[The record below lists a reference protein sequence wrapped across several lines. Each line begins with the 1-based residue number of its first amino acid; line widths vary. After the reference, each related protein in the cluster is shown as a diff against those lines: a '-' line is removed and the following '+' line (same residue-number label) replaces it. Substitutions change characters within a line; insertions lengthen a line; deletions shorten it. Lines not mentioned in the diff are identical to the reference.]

1 MNIFPAFRTA
11 YESGR
16 LEKVDRVQAS
26 EHFGMM
32 CRLVDKKRKRYFAVH
47 NFITFPGAPSP
58 RQGRYWIVGFGV
70 GPVSITEDELIEVWS
85 WYGFDHNGVKV

>member
-32 CRLVDKKRKRYFAVH
+32 CRLVDKKGKRYFGVH
-47 NFITFPGAPSP
+47 NFITFPGAPLP
-58 RQGRYWIVGFGV
+58 PQGRYWIVGFGV

-85 WYGFDHNGVKV
+85 WYGFDENGVKV